1 MISCRVVSMYITLF
15 VFETKLKF
23 ILTAYVKQITN
34 FKGLDCSVHLKNY
47 ISLIFVNKESSVKI
61 YRNIFKIQS

>member
-34 FKGLDCSVHLKNY
+34 FKVLDYSVHLKNY
-47 ISLIFVNKESSVKI
+47 IYLIFVNKKSSVKI

>member
-34 FKGLDCSVHLKNY
+34 FKGLDYSVHLKA
-47 ISLIFVNKESSVKI
+47 IFI
-61 YRNIFKIQS
+61 

>member
-23 ILTAYVKQITN
+23 ILRAYVKQITN
-34 FKGLDCSVHLKNY
+34 FKGLDYSVHLKNY
-47 ISLIFVNKESSVKI
+47 IYLIFVNKKSSVKI

>member
-34 FKGLDCSVHLKNY
+34 FKGLDYSVHLQNY
-47 ISLIFVNKESSVKI
+47 IYLIFVNKKSSVKI